1 MDWRPT
7 ATRAA
12 LARRAGILAQI
23 RAHFTAADVLE
34 VDTPLLGLAG
44 AGDPAI
50 ASLEVDL
57 HGSTRFLQTSP
68 EYAMKR
74 LLAAGSGDVYQ
85 ICKAFRD
92 DEDGALH
99 RPEFTLVEWYRLGF
113 DHHALM
119 DDVAALVGRVLPAL
133 ALERAA
139 FATLARRC
147 GAPDPHAAST
157 AELAAWAASLG
168 FRTQADEAT
177 DRLLLLDLLLTEVVR
192 RAWPS
197 SQGRLEGGFVYDF
210 PVEQAA
216 YARLRPGSPRLAS
229 RFELVIDGVELANGW
244 HEVTDGAT
252 QRARHATEEAERR
265 ARGLPSRPPDPRLLA
280 ALDHGLPDCAGVALG
295 LDRLVML
302 AAGARTLEEVLAFG
316 ADWT

>member
-12 LARRAGILAQI
+12 LARRAEILVLI
-23 RAHFTAADVLE
+23 REHFALQGVLE
-34 VDTPLLGLAG
+34 VDTPLIGLAA
-44 AGDPAI
+44 AGDPALT
-50 ASLEVDL
+50 SLRVDL
-57 HGSTRFLQTSP
+57 HGSPRYLQTSP

-92 DEDGALH
+92 EEDSPLH

-119 DDVAALVGRVLPAL
+119 DDVAALVARVLPGL
-133 ALERAA
+133 DLERAS

-147 GAPDPHAAST
+147 GAPDPHVASNT
-157 AELAAWAASLG
+157 ALAAWAATLG
-168 FRTQADEAT
+168 FHPQAADAD
-177 DRLLLLDLLLTEVVR
+177 DRVLLLDLLLSEVVR
-192 RAWPS
+192 RAWGPG
-197 SQGRLEGGFVYDF
+197 QGGFVYDF

-216 YARLRPGSPRLAS
+216 YARVRPGSPPLAS
-229 RFELVIDGVELANGW
+229 RFELIVGGVELANGW
-244 HEVTDGAT
+244 HELVDGAG
-252 QRARHATEEAERR
+252 QRARHAEEDAVRR
-265 ARGLPSRPPDPRLLA
+265 ARGQPPRAPDPRLLA
-280 ALDHGLPDCAGVALG
+280 ALDRGLPECAGVALG

-302 AAGARTLEEVLAFG
+302 ASGAHELGAVLAFG
-316 ADWT
+316 GDWT